1 MISATP
7 IPTTKEV
14 DRMLI
19 SRLLAATMVAGS
31 ARPQASAGNGASD
44 KQLTSAGRNDSP
56 ARPANSVAR

>member
-1 MISATP
+1 MISAIP

-31 ARPQASAGNGASD
+31 AQPQASVGNGASD
-44 KQLTSAGRNDSP
+44 KQSASAGRNDSP
-56 ARPANSVAR
+56 ARPATSVAR